1 MGVRDTR
8 VKPMAKDRICHKESW
23 GTPATTPLHTF
34 WKGRVALHA
43 VLRVLGIGEGHSVL
57 VPGFTGFSV
66 PSAVKFAGATPIY
79 VDIEPECF
87 NLSLSTIEAAYRR
100 QQPATVRAVVVQH
113 TFGIP
118 ADIEPIVV
126 WARER
131 GIVVIED
138 CAHVWGSRYRD
149 SRGKWHEVGSIGDAA
164 FYSSQWTKPVSTGIG
179 GWVKTHD
186 PRLDAALADFRQHEC
201 VHPSIGEV
209 LLLAGQLWLRSMT
222 ASSRLYWVA
231 LTLYRNLYSRGLV
244 VVGSS
249 SPEELK
255 GIRPGGYTKRMSR
268 LQEWLLKKRLAQ
280 TALQRRRRE
289 LKDFYDAEL
298 KAAGLPVLRVPDYAD
313 PVLMRYPFRVRDKA
327 RALAQARRHWIELGD
342 WYKNPVQA
350 SADSEVELFGYRWGT
365 CPEGERASK
374 QVVNLP
380 MHAKVTEKVA
390 RRVVKL
396 LTEVA

>member
-1 MGVRDTR
+1 MEATVTG
-8 VKPMAKDRICHKESW
+8 RIYRTDSANAAI
-23 GTPATTPLHTF
+23 GAPVHTF

-43 VLRVLGIGEGHSVL
+43 LLRVLGIGEGHTVL

-66 PSAVKFAGATPIY
+66 PSAAKFTGATPVY
-79 VDIEPECF
+79 VDIEPESF
-87 NLSLSTIEAAYRR
+87 NLSVNTIQAACRL
-100 QQPATVRAVVVQH
+100 QQPSAIRTVVVQH

-118 ADIEPIVV
+118 ADIEPIIT

-131 GIVVIED
+131 GIAVIED

-149 SRGKWHEVGSIGDAA
+149 SQGKWHEVGSLGDAA

-179 GWVKTHD
+179 GWATTTD
-186 PRLDAALADFRQHEC
+186 PKLDAALCDFRQREC
-201 VHPSIGEV
+201 VPPSIHEV
-209 LLLAGQLWLRSMT
+209 LLLAGQVGARSIT
-222 ASSRLYWVA
+222 SSSRLYWIA
-231 LTLYRNLYSRGLV
+231 LTLYHNLYARGLL

-255 GIRPGGYTKRMSR
+255 GVRPDGYTKSMSR
-268 LQEWLLKKRLAQ
+268 FQEWLLKRRLAR
-280 TALQRRRRE
+280 TALQERRRQ

-298 KAAGLPVLRVPDYAD
+298 TASGLPVLRVPDCAD

-327 RALAQARRHWIELGD
+327 LALAQARRHWIELGD

-350 SADSEVELFGYRWGT
+350 STDSEVELFGYRWGT
-365 CPEGERASK
+365 CPEAERASK

-380 MHAKVTEKVA
+380 MHAKVTERTA